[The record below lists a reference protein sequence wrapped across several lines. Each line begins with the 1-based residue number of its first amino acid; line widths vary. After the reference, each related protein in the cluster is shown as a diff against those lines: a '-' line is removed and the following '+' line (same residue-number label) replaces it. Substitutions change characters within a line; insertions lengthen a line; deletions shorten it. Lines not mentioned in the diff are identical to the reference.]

1 VVNPVYKFW
10 LAIRSAFFWALF
22 LPFLLI
28 CAAVL
33 SLTFY
38 MPLGFRMAIVK
49 TWIAFSLS
57 CLRIVCGLKY
67 TVEGT
72 ENIPENGF
80 IIMSKHSSTWETL
93 SIQWFFRP
101 LVWVVKRELTWIP
114 FFGWALKAMNAIALD
129 RGTGRKAINQLIEE
143 SQRQMDA
150 GRILM
155 LFPEGTRVLP
165 MQVKPFKMGG
175 AIVSQRTGYAVLP
188 IAHNAGEFWPRHSW
202 IKWPGTIRVVIGPPI
217 EPGDKSAEE
226 IIREVA
232 DWITGECERIS
243 DKEQLRRIGAFPAG
257 GD

>member
-1 VVNPVYKFW
+1 MNSVYKFW
-10 LAIRSAFFWALF
+10 LAIRSTLFWILF

-28 CAAVL
+28 CATLL

-38 MPLGFRMAIVK
+38 MPLGFRMGIVK
-49 TWIAFSLS
+49 TWIGFSLAW
-57 CLRIVCGLKY
+57 LRITCGLKY
-67 TVEGT
+67 SVEGM
-72 ENIPENGF
+72 ENIPQKGF
-80 IIMSKHSSTWETL
+80 IVMSKHSSTWETL

-101 LVWVVKRELTWIP
+101 LIWVVKRELTWIP

-129 RGTGRKAINQLIEE
+129 RGTGRKAINHLIEE

-217 EPGDKSAEE
+217 EPGDKTPNQ
-226 IIREVA
+226 IITEVA
-232 DWITGECERIS
+232 DWITRECERIS
-243 DKEQLRRIGAFPAG
+243 DKAQLQRIGALPSES
-257 GD
+257 D

>member
-1 VVNPVYKFW
+1 MNSVYKFW
-10 LAIRSAFFWALF
+10 LAIRSTLFWILF

-28 CAAVL
+28 CATLL

-38 MPLGFRMAIVK
+38 MPLGFRMGIVK
-49 TWIAFSLS
+49 TWIAFSLAW
-57 CLRIVCGLKY
+57 LRITCGLKY
-67 TVEGT
+67 TVEGM
-72 ENIPENGF
+72 ENIPQKGF
-80 IIMSKHSSTWETL
+80 IVMSKHSSTWETL

-101 LVWVVKRELTWIP
+101 LIWVVKRELTWIP

-175 AIVSQRTGYAVLP
+175 AIISQRTGYAVLP

-217 EPGDKSAEE
+217 EPGDKTPNQ
-226 IIREVA
+226 IITEVS
-232 DWITGECERIS
+232 DWITRECERIS
-243 DKEQLRRIGAFPAG
+243 DKAQLQRIGALPRG
-257 GD
+257 SD